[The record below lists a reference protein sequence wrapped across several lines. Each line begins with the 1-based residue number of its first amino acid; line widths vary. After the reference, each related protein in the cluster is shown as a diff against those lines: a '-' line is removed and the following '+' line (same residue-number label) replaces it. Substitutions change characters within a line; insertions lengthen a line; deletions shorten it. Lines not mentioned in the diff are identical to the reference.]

1 MNPVKHAV
9 LDAVRS
15 FLGMITACSNAF
27 LIPIHGVKSP
37 CSALWDRGKGLLG
50 AWAPP
55 SRCYTESHHRHY
67 QELAR
72 LRHARAA
79 VVDDHELRFDQYRS
93 DTYIVDRITRTPATL
108 EDHTKGK
115 QYRLLLHVA
124 SPTSIQVE
132 YWTTSIRHFHSR
144 ITDEA

>member
-1 MNPVKHAV
+1 MLMNPVKHAV

-15 FLGMITACSNAF
+15 FLGMIIACSNAF

-37 CSALWDRGKGLLG
+37 CSALWDHGKGLLG

-72 LRHARAA
+72 LRHARVAGL
-79 VVDDHELRFDQYRS
+79 VPDNRELVDNCVDTIVAWYSENHYQELVSGYSGYMNRIHKQVRERQAQYWNQ
-93 DTYIVDRITRTPATL
+93 
-108 EDHTKGK
+108 ED
-115 QYRLLLHVA
+115 A
-124 SPTSIQVE
+124 
-132 YWTTSIRHFHSR
+132 
-144 ITDEA
+144 